1 MKDKLSKQL
10 DIQNSIA
17 QAMKILAGDAVK
29 KEPHNKTE
37 VGIISRIVNPARGIY
52 KVKFQ
57 DLILTCYSISNSSY
71 QINDS
76 VYILIPNNDLQNQIF
91 ILGKTGGNILSYNA
105 TFVQL
110 TEAEYNALSLDEQMN
125 GTIYFLTDAN

>member
-1 MKDKLSKQL
+1 MEDKLGKQQ
-10 DIQNSIA
+10 DIQQSLTQSMEIIA
-17 QAMKILAGDAVK
+17 DAAVK

-37 VGIISRIVNPARGIY
+37 IGVISRIVNPARGIY

-57 DLILTCYSISNSSY
+57 DLVLTCYSISNSSY

-76 VYILIPNNDLQNQIF
+76 VYILILNNNLQNQIF